1 VSLLPQRGARSVI
14 GRPSFLALR
23 SFLDRDLLEQSVV
36 ERLIKAVIVA
46 GFLWLAIWW
55 ALS

>member
-1 VSLLPQRGARSVI
+1 VSVLPQRGATGVI
-14 GRPSFLALR
+14 ARPSFRPLR
-23 SFLDRDLLEQSVV
+23 RFLDRDLLEQSVV
-36 ERLIKAVIVA
+36 ERLVKAVIVA

>member
-1 VSLLPQRGARSVI
+1 VI
-14 GRPSFLALR
+14 ARPSFRPFR
-23 SFLDRDLLEQSVV
+23 SFLDRDLLEQSVG
-36 ERLIKAVIVA
+36 ERVVKAVIAA

>member
-1 VSLLPQRGARSVI
+1 VI
-14 GRPSFLALR
+14 ARPSFRPLR
-23 SFLDRDLLEQSVV
+23 RFLDRDLLEQSVV
-36 ERLIKAVIVA
+36 ERLVKAVIVA

>member
-1 VSLLPQRGARSVI
+1 MSVLPQRGATNVI
-14 GRPSFLALR
+14 ARPGFRPLR
-23 SFLDRDLLEQSVV
+23 SFLDRDLLEQSVG
-36 ERLIKAVIVA
+36 ERLVKAVIAA

>member
-1 VSLLPQRGARSVI
+1 VI
-14 GRPSFLALR
+14 TRPGFRPLR
-23 SFLDRDLLEQSVV
+23 SLLDRDLLEQSVA
-36 ERLIKAVIVA
+36 ERLVKAAIAA

>member
-1 VSLLPQRGARSVI
+1 VSLLPQRGATGVI
-14 GRPSFLALR
+14 ARPSFRPLR
-23 SFLDRDLLEQSVV
+23 SFFDRDLLEQSVG
-36 ERLIKAVIVA
+36 ERLVKAVIAA

>member
-1 VSLLPQRGARSVI
+1 MIARLSF
-14 GRPSFLALR
+14 RPLW
-23 SFLDRDLLEQSVV
+23 SFLDRDLIEQSVG
-36 ERLIKAVIVA
+36 ERLVKAVIAA

>member
-1 VSLLPQRGARSVI
+1 LSLLPRRGATSVI
-14 GRPSFLALR
+14 AHPSFRPLR
-23 SFLDRDLLEQSVV
+23 RFLDRDLLEQSVA
-36 ERLIKAVIVA
+36 ERLAKAVIAA

>member
-1 VSLLPQRGARSVI
+1 MSVLPQRGATGVI
-14 GRPSFLALR
+14 ARPSFRRLG

-36 ERLIKAVIVA
+36 ERLVKAAIA
-46 GFLWLAIWW
+46 ACFLWLAIWW